1 MLEANPTR
9 LFRLLAAQPG
19 LGAALVAAAV
29 TEAAD
34 AAEAEA
40 SRHAGGG
47 GGGEEPGELWLVTLL
62 DALLARLLR
71 PGRAD
76 GRRAQHVRLAA
87 ARWAL
92 GCGLM
97 PLLLGQPAPPSAS
110 AWSDGRRPH
119 GDRAMQERI
128 ASAVDAVA
136 SLPPELPVAAPAA
149 PAAPAARAAPSAGA
163 ADQARHGVAQPPPV
177 EGVLSSGHGLRAS
190 LLEQLSGSSQV
201 AVLVHWAVAPQG
213 DRPTLTALAACLTPP
228 SPPPPSAPPEPPVP
242 PFPCGGDTK
251 GVDTYPLSEGRAPP
265 SAGERVGTTSGST
278 LARHAAS
285 PTAQPTAQLSPEP
298 GVTPG
303 LSIRT
308 PRDSTSPLTSSPLR
322 RGASGDGG
330 AAP

>member
-40 SRHAGGG
+40 SKHAGGG

-128 ASAVDAVA
+128 ATAVDAVA

-177 EGVLSSGHGLRAS
+177 EGVLASGHGLRAS

-228 SPPPPSAPPEPPVP
+228 SPPPPSAPPEPPAP

-251 GVDTYPLSEGRAPP
+251 GVDTYPLSDMGPCYCTPRPRRPGPSWGSSAPLE
-265 SAGERVGTTSGST
+265 ALLLLLREQVST
-278 LARHAAS
+278 LTRTRTRTRTRS
-285 PTAQPTAQLSPEP
+285 LTPTLTLTLALTLTLTLTL
-298 GVTPG
+298 TP
-303 LSIRT
+303 
-308 PRDSTSPLTSSPLR
+308 P
-322 RGASGDGG
+322 
-330 AAP
+330 